1 MSPIAGKDFA
11 LNPSSSTDFKTIGIP
26 KTVIRNMPSTS
37 KLTTRGSIRV
47 AKKFNKTAVGLM

>member
-1 MSPIAGKDFA
+1 MKTMRRKHVMSPIAGKDFA

-37 KLTTRGSIRV
+37 KLFGYDKR
-47 AKKFNKTAVGLM
+47 